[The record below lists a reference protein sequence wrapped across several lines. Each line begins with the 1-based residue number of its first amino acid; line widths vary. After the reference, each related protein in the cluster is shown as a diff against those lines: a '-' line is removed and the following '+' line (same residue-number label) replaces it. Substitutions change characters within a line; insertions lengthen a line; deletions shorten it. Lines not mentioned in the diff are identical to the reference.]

1 MLQNAKA
8 TAFNIFT
15 SLREKQQ
22 GVKLY
27 PPRLGSKNKIA
38 SKINIAEVWFVFLT
52 NKPNTQRTKEKLFSA
67 RNKKKIIKL
76 KKILSRSEGG
86 LISVSSP

>member
-52 NKPNTQRTKEKLFSA
+52 NTPNTQRTKEKLFSA
-67 RNKKKIIKL
+67 RNKKKSKL